1 MTTTEVSEVDTDA
14 TVVDT
19 EDATEASARVESID
33 PDAEPDA
40 EAQAEPDAEADEPDD
55 TESETDGVV
64 ASDTGVDAAAEA
76 PTANASADETSA
88 DETSDDESS
97 DYQTS
102 DDETSADEL
111 PVEDAVGHGY
121 WTVNGIALRDVGGSL
136 RGTVTLDAR
145 HGDGH
150 RCASSG
156 VVARLLDEILAVAVA
171 PLRLSVATLRIEVE
185 FLGPVPI
192 DVPLAITTWVAHDQG
207 RRIFCAAT
215 LQGAHGVVAQ
225 GHGSYLVVGDRNE
238 HLSSVAG

>member
-76 PTANASADETSA
+76 PTANASADETS
-88 DETSDDESS
+88 DDESS
-97 DYQTS
+97 A
-102 DDETSADEL
+102 DETSADEL